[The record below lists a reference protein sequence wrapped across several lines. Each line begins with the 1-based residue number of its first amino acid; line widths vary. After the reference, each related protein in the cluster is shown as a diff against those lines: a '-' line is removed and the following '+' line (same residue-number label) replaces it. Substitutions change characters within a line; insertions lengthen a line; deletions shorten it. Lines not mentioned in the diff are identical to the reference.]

1 MLSEILLLNT
11 RLRKV
16 TQLIFLKLAVFP
28 LIICTLPVANIICL
42 LLSWSFRLL
51 HLKYIYIYISEKF
64 QTKKSHTDN
73 LYKQTEVLFK
83 IISFSLF

>member
-1 MLSEILLLNT
+1 M
-11 RLRKV
+11 

-28 LIICTLPVANIICL
+28 LIICTHPVANIICL

-51 HLKYIYIYISEKF
+51 HLKYIYIYIYIYISEKF